1 MNPIIERYKQI
12 RKKNAIQK
20 NYVKKYAF
28 AGIGNHSLQNLY
40 PALDYLKVP
49 LKYIV
54 TKTERSRALVA
65 ENYPQ
70 TTATKDFSAAL
81 NDAEI
86 GGIFVCAAPENHF
99 ELTRHALEAGKNV
112 FVEKPAC
119 LSLGELKVLIDSEK
133 QSAGICLVGMQ
144 KRYSAVSEILSAR
157 LRSEQTLTYNY
168 RFQVGAYPE
177 GNPFFD
183 IFIHPVDYMIYLFGD
198 AEIVATEKSQPK
210 NGKITV
216 LLILRHTNGAIGN
229 VEISTD
235 YTWTTPRE
243 TLSIN
248 TDKNFYEMKNHQ
260 FLSVSSKPKSVFSI
274 PLEKILPAKSE
285 CEILF
290 DGNSFLPVFNNNTL
304 VTLGYFNEIQTFIN
318 ICENKKANNKS
329 TLTSLIKTYEILEIL
344 S

>member
-1 MNPIIERYKQI
+1 MKPIIERYKQI
-12 RKKNAIQK
+12 RKSNTIQK

-65 ENYPQ
+65 ENYLQ
-70 TTATKDFSAAL
+70 TTATSDFANVL
-81 NDAEI
+81 NDSEI
-86 GGIFVCAAPENHF
+86 GGIFICAAPQNHF
-99 ELTRHALEAGKNV
+99 ELTRRALETGKNV

-119 LSLGELKVLIDSEK
+119 LSLGELKTLIDSEK
-133 QSAGICLVGMQ
+133 QSEGVCLVGMQ
-144 KRYSAVSEILSAR
+144 KRYSTVSKILSAE
-157 LRSEQTLTYNY
+157 LKNEQALTYNY

-177 GNPFFD
+177 SNPFFD

-198 AEIVATEKSQPK
+198 AEIVAAEKSQHK

-216 LLILRHTNGAIGN
+216 LLILKHKNNIIGN
-229 VEISTD
+229 IEISTD
-235 YTWTTPRE
+235 YTWITPRE

-248 TDKNFYEMKNHQ
+248 TNKNFYEMENHQ
-260 FLSVSSKPKSVFSI
+260 LLSVSGKPKSVFSI

-285 CEILF
+285 YKILF

-318 ICENKKANNKS
+318 ICENKKCENKS
-329 TLTSLIKTYEILEIL
+329 SLTSLIKTYEILEKL